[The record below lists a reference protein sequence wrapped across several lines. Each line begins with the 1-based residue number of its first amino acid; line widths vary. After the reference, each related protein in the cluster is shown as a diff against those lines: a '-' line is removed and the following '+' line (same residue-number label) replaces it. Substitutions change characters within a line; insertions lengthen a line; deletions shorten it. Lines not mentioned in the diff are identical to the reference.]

1 MERTVEK
8 LGKFSEMVMQDA
20 YRKKKERV
28 RQAETE
34 KQEIIAS
41 SEIQHLQKAYEKIQD
56 AVRRFEKQYNEE
68 ISKAVVESKEAMFNR
83 RDEIIGSVFAN
94 VKKRLEEFVRE
105 KDYPVWIEKALGS
118 ALREAG
124 EGKISVTVDEED
136 LELFKEIRTRL
147 GADFDISE
155 SDEPVIG
162 GFLILNRDKGL
173 IWNYTFVNRL
183 NRERASFLERIPLNI
198 D

>member
-1 MERTVEK
+1 MERTIEK

-28 RQAETE
+28 RQAEKE

-41 SEIQHLQKAYEKIQD
+41 SEIQYLQKAYEKIQD

-147 GADFDISE
+147 GADFDILE

-162 GFLILNRDKGL
+162 GFLVMNRDKGL

-183 NRERASFLERIPLNI
+183 NRERASFLERIPLSI
-198 D
+198 E

>member
-1 MERTVEK
+1 MERTIEK

-28 RQAETE
+28 RQAEKE

-41 SEIQHLQKAYEKIQD
+41 SEIQYLQKAYEKIQD

-162 GFLILNRDKGL
+162 GFLVIEQG
-173 IWNYTFVNRL
+173 
-183 NRERASFLERIPLNI
+183 
-198 D
+198 

>member
-1 MERTVEK
+1 M
-8 LGKFSEMVMQDA
+8 
-20 YRKKKERV
+20 
-28 RQAETE
+28 
-34 KQEIIAS
+34 
-41 SEIQHLQKAYEKIQD
+41 
-56 AVRRFEKQYNEE
+56 
-68 ISKAVVESKEAMFNR
+68 ESKEAMFNR

-183 NRERASFLERIPLNI
+183 NRERASFLERIPLSI

>member
-1 MERTVEK
+1 
-8 LGKFSEMVMQDA
+8 
-20 YRKKKERV
+20 
-28 RQAETE
+28 
-34 KQEIIAS
+34 
-41 SEIQHLQKAYEKIQD
+41 
-56 AVRRFEKQYNEE
+56 VRRFEKQYNEE

-183 NRERASFLERIPLNI
+183 NRERASFLERIPLSI
-198 D
+198 E

>member
-41 SEIQHLQKAYEKIQD
+41 SEIQYLQKAYEKIQD

-83 RDEIIGSVFAN
+83 RD
-94 VKKRLEEFVRE
+94 
-105 KDYPVWIEKALGS
+105 
-118 ALREAG
+118 
-124 EGKISVTVDEED
+124 
-136 LELFKEIRTRL
+136 
-147 GADFDISE
+147 
-155 SDEPVIG
+155 
-162 GFLILNRDKGL
+162 
-173 IWNYTFVNRL
+173 
-183 NRERASFLERIPLNI
+183 
-198 D
+198 